1 VSASDPPPAE
11 PGPAD
16 SGPPDSGSAPSGSP
30 RPGSSS
36 SGSSA
41 ASSGDGPTQAEQL
54 AYFSR
59 LAGGLAHEIKNPL
72 STMAINLALMQEDWE
87 RVAQARPEGAEPS
100 PREQR
105 TLKRVRTLSK
115 EVTRLEGILQDFLA
129 FVRKGQVNRMPI
141 DLAALIDDVL
151 EFVRPENEQAGIR
164 QHADLQAGLPL
175 VLADEGQIRQA
186 LLNLIVNA
194 RQAMPDGGELLV
206 RLARVGNEAEVSVTD
221 TGIGMNEAQLERC
234 FDVYYSNKK
243 GGTGLGLAT
252 TRRIVEEHG
261 GAIRVISE
269 PGRGTSFNFVLPL
282 AVELAGERPGRAG
295 LDADEHDFESPDR
308 RDRVIDTR
316 ASDGPSTA
324 EESSDS

>member
-1 VSASDPPPAE
+1 MTASDPPQAPDGPQSSN
-11 PGPAD
+11 PGPNSA
-16 SGPPDSGSAPSGSP
+16 GSTAPSTP
-30 RPGSSS
+30 P
-36 SGSSA
+36 
-41 ASSGDGPTQAEQL
+41 SGDGPTQAEQL

-141 DLAALIDDVL
+141 DLAALIDDTL
-151 EFVRPENEQAGIR
+151 EFVREENEQAEIR

-194 RQAMPDGGELLV
+194 RQAMPEGGELLV

-221 TGIGMNEAQLERC
+221 TGIGMDERQLERC

-261 GAIRVISE
+261 GSIRVISE

-282 AVELAGERPGRAG
+282 AVELAGERSGDLG
-295 LDADEHDFESPDR
+295 LDADGHDFDSPDGESPDR

-316 ASDGPSTA
+316 ATDGSSKADEP
-324 EESSDS
+324 SDS

>member
-1 VSASDPPPAE
+1 MSD
-11 PGPAD
+11 
-16 SGPPDSGSAPSGSP
+16 
-30 RPGSSS
+30 SSS
-36 SGSSA
+36 DHSSA
-41 ASSGDGPTQAEQL
+41 ASREAPGTAEQL

-87 RVAQARPEGAEPS
+87 RVAQARPAGAEPS

-105 TLKRVRTLSK
+105 TLKRLRTLTK
-115 EVTRLEGILQDFLA
+115 EVTRLEGILQEFLA

-151 EFVRPENEQAGIR
+151 EFVREENEQAEIR

-175 VLADEGQIRQA
+175 VLSDEGQIRQA

-194 RQAMPDGGELLV
+194 RQAMPEGGELLV
-206 RLARVGNEAEVSVTD
+206 RLARVGNDAEVSVTD
-221 TGIGMNEAQLERC
+221 TGIGMGEPQLERC

-261 GAIRVISE
+261 GSIRVLSE
-269 PGRGTSFNFVLPL
+269 PGRGTSFSFLLPL
-282 AVELAGERPGRAG
+282 AVELAGERMGHR
-295 LDADEHDFESPDR
+295 DADEFEFDSTEPS
-308 RDRVIDTR
+308 DRVIDTR
-316 ASDGPSTA
+316 FVQGDEPESAPSEGDSEDNAGDGNRTTT
-324 EESSDS
+324 D

>member
-1 VSASDPPPAE
+1 MSASDSNQASDGPQSSNASQGAPA
-11 PGPAD
+11 PT
-16 SGPPDSGSAPSGSP
+16 
-30 RPGSSS
+30 
-36 SGSSA
+36 
-41 ASSGDGPTQAEQL
+41 ASTGDGPTQAEQL

-151 EFVRPENEQAGIR
+151 EFVREENEQAEIR

-194 RQAMPDGGELLV
+194 RQAMPEGGELLV

-221 TGIGMNEAQLERC
+221 TGIGMDERQLERC

-261 GAIRVISE
+261 GSIRVLSE

-282 AVELAGERPGRAG
+282 AVELAGERAG
-295 LDADEHDFESPDR
+295 LDDDTELEDADFDVAEA

-316 ASDGPSTA
+316 ATDGSSKADEP
-324 EESSDS
+324 SDS